1 MKKNCVGIPLRGSK
15 LRAASVCDTLRERR
29 EAHRN
34 LPYGTL
40 GANGI
45 LLGVADAPEAIAA
58 RIFQSGKCQ
67 NNLR

>member
-1 MKKNCVGIPLRGSK
+1 MKNCVGISLRGSK
-15 LRAASVCDTLRERR
+15 LRAASRR

>member
-1 MKKNCVGIPLRGSK
+1 MKNCVGIPLRKSK
-15 LRAASVCDTLRERR
+15 LRAASLRV
-29 EAHRN
+29 AHRN

-40 GANGI
+40 
-45 LLGVADAPEAIAA
+45 LLRLADAPEAIAA